1 MILAAALSAVLYFT
15 TQENCAK
22 WMTFYERLLE
32 ESAAEAELDLYSGQ
46 LEAIEKELVTERINT
61 AESKRSEERLRAEIY
76 TARREVSISN
86 QELANAR
93 EKIEELESSGRR
105 LRQNLV
111 EIEQIFAKPDT
122 KPEIDKLNA
131 RIFQLEEANLQL
143 KKELHAAGQRKSSP
157 RAYTIEAEN
166 RTSIESILTKDRL
179 IIIRAKLEN
188 RFKEGEKITLLRLRG
203 SCSCPNSESARPS
216 RRKPLARFKNLATVL
231 APSRHCSLNSQF
243 FKTMIR
249 NIIHRN
255 RYSISAFTGCS
266 TATLTISPCLGAA
279 LLTGSATHRALV
291 VPASSLATLNSRATL
306 TLYPALRERRC
317 PQHLLHR
324 GFANHTRGHSRCSA
338 HETFALPRV

>member
-1 MILAAALSAVLYFT
+1 MKSLPFILGAAAILAAALSAVLYFT
-15 TQENCAK
+15 TQGKLRE
-22 WMTFYERLLE
+22 MDDLLRAATGRA
-32 ESAAEAELDLYSGQ
+32 SAAEAELDLYSGQ

-188 RFKEGEKITLLRLRG
+188 RFKEGEKITLLRSG
-203 SCSCPNSESARPS
+203 E
-216 RRKPLARFKNLATVL
+216 VL
-231 APSRHCSLNSQF
+231 AHVQILRISSGLAVANLLPGSKISQL
-243 FKTMIR
+243 
-249 NIIHRN
+249 
-255 RYSISAFTGCS
+255 SAGTEVDI
-266 TATLTISPCLGAA
+266 A
-279 LLTGSATHRALV
+279 R
-291 VPASSLATLNSRATL
+291 
-306 TLYPALRERRC
+306 
-317 PQHLLHR
+317 
-324 GFANHTRGHSRCSA
+324 
-338 HETFALPRV
+338 